1 MNLQEL
7 ARRHLHQRSA
17 LSHLLLPL
25 GNLNAA
31 LQTLRRSR
39 FQGWRA
45 PCRVVSVGNL
55 GSGGSGKTPFCV
67 YLALLLQEMGIKV
80 ALSHRGC
87 GGSRERFPSLVSNR
101 SNIILGVKDSGDE
114 AQLLAQ
120 KLPGIPVVVGKR
132 RVAAISLLLAEYPDL
147 DVVILDDG
155 FQHLKIARD
164 LDLVC
169 FDAKLG
175 LGNGRVIPA
184 GWLREPLSA
193 LQSADALVLIQKEAQ
208 TPSLGNLPASARTA
222 LKCFY
227 QALDVIDSQGNAFP
241 LDILQN
247 RKLVL
252 ISSIA
257 LPDSFED
264 SVHALGLNWETHF
277 RFPDH
282 HPFSQPAEI
291 DPILQALG
299 DDGVLLC
306 TEKDLPKLALHK
318 SLNPLALRMKLVC
331 ADEPRLK
338 RLVLEKVRDGD

>member
-7 ARRHLHQRSA
+7 ARRHLHRRSA

-25 GNLNAA
+25 GSLNAA

-39 FQGWRA
+39 SKGWRA

-67 YLALLLQEMGIKV
+67 YLALLLQDMGLKV
-80 ALSHRGC
+80 GLSHRGC
-87 GGSRERFPSLVSNR
+87 GGSRESLPSLVSNR
-101 SNIILGVKDSGDE
+101 SNIILGVKESGDE

-120 KLPGIPVVVGKR
+120 KLPGIPIVVGKR
-132 RVAAISLLLAEYPDL
+132 RVAALSLLLAEFPDL

-193 LQSADALVLIQKEAQ
+193 LQSANALILIQKEAQ
-208 TPSLGNLPASARTA
+208 TPTLGNLPASARTA

-227 QALDVIDSQGNAFP
+227 KPLDFIDSQGNTFP
-241 LDILQN
+241 LDTLQN
-247 RKLVL
+247 RKLTL
-252 ISSIA
+252 LSSIA
-257 LPDSFED
+257 LPESFED
-264 SVHALGLNWETHF
+264 SVHALGLTWETHF

-282 HPFSQPAEI
+282 HPFSQSSEI

-299 DDGVLLC
+299 ADGVLLC

-318 SLNPLALRMKLVC
+318 SLNPLALRMKLTC
-331 ADEPRLK
+331 ADEPRLIK
-338 RLVLEKVRDGD
+338 LINDKVV

>member
-1 MNLQEL
+1 
-7 ARRHLHQRSA
+7 
-17 LSHLLLPL
+17 
-25 GNLNAA
+25 
-31 LQTLRRSR
+31 
-39 FQGWRA
+39 
-45 PCRVVSVGNL
+45 
-55 GSGGSGKTPFCV
+55 
-67 YLALLLQEMGIKV
+67 MGIKV

-222 LKCFY
+222 
-227 QALDVIDSQGNAFP
+227 S
-241 LDILQN
+241 ILAKHW
-247 RKLVL
+247 RAC
-252 ISSIA
+252 SA
-257 LPDSFED
+257 ACP
-264 SVHALGLNWETHF
+264 
-277 RFPDH
+277 R
-282 HPFSQPAEI
+282 PA
-291 DPILQALG
+291 PSPAR
-299 DDGVLLC
+299 
-306 TEKDLPKLALHK
+306 P
-318 SLNPLALRMKLVC
+318 PM
-331 ADEPRLK
+331 
-338 RLVLEKVRDGD
+338 